1 MKMLILL
8 FSFSALAANF
18 KGNFKAQ
25 EVEDSKIL
33 YDLNVEYD
41 ISFNNSSV
49 SFKPF
54 LSGIKEIERG
64 YTAESLM
71 SAFFTVSDPQM
82 LVYAQTTTLK
92 TMTTSESSVGIGKKR
107 LRLTSDWSVID
118 TEKVN
123 EILKQIIIVDEREL
137 HFDQELIKL
146 PLVLTVCVGQDRR
159 LSQTVK
165 HLGCQEIQDHE
176 FSAGTVMLNEIDF
189 HRAHSKRNLVYFY
202 DWRVKG
208 AWLSGVRGPG
218 PFVVVER

>member
-41 ISFNNSSV
+41 ISFNNSSI

-54 LSGIKEIERG
+54 LTGVKGIATG
-64 YTAESLM
+64 YSAESLM
-71 SAFFTVSDPQM
+71 ASFFTVSDPQM
-82 LVYAQTTTLK
+82 LVYAQSTELK
-92 TMTTSESSVGIGKKR
+92 TLTLAESSVGIGKKR
-107 LRLTSDWSVID
+107 LKLTSEWSVID
-118 TEKVN
+118 PEKVN
-123 EILKQIIIVDEREL
+123 ETLKQIIVVDEREL
-137 HFDQELIKL
+137 HFDEELIKL

-159 LSQTVK
+159 LSSTVK
-165 HLGCQEIQDHE
+165 HLGCQEIQDDE
-176 FSAGTVMLNEIDF
+176 FIAGTVILDEIDF
-189 HRAHSKRNLVYFY
+189 HRANSNRNLVYFY

-208 AWLSGVRGPG
+208 TWLSGVRGPG

>member
-25 EVEDSKIL
+25 EVEGSKTL

-41 ISFNNSSV
+41 ISFNHSSV
-49 SFKPF
+49 SFKPS
-54 LSGIKEIERG
+54 LNGVRSIDRG
-64 YTAESLM
+64 YSAESLM
-71 SAFFTVSDPQM
+71 AALFTVSDPQI
-82 LVYAQTTTLK
+82 LVYAQNTELK
-92 TMTTSESSVGIGKKR
+92 SSVGIGKKH
-107 LRLTSDWSVID
+107 LKLTSEWSVID

-123 EILKQIIIVDEREL
+123 ETLKQIIIVDEREL
-137 HFDQELIKL
+137 HFDEELIKL
-146 PLVLTVCVGQDRR
+146 PLVLTICVGQDRR
-159 LSQTVK
+159 LSSSVK
-165 HLGCQEIQDHE
+165 HLGCQEIQDDE

-189 HRAHSKRNLVYFY
+189 HRANPNRNLVYFY

-208 AWLSGVRGPG
+208 TWLSGVRGPG